1 MTMTYTDGPVD
12 MGGNLFPPDV
22 SKPNVPLLRKV
33 LTHIE
38 EHPDEHHQAQWAV
51 RTGCGTAYCFAGWA
65 AVMSGAELDW
75 DRSGVDAQGRPV
87 TGRCEVDGQRRYIE
101 VYAKDQLGLS
111 YDDANDLFAW
121 GNSREMLREVAER
134 IAGEPL

>member
-1 MTMTYTDGPVD
+1 MTMTYTDGMGD
-12 MGGNLFPPDV
+12 MWGNPFHPDV
-22 SKPNVPLLRKV
+22 STPNVPLLRKV

-38 EHPDEHHQAQWAV
+38 EHPDEHDQAQWAV

-75 DRSGVDAQGRPV
+75 RHAGVDEHGRP
-87 TGRCEVDGQRRYIE
+87 TTDSCEVDGQRRYIE
-101 VYAKDQLGLS
+101 GYAKDQLGLS
-111 YDDANDLFAW
+111 YNDANDLFAW
-121 GNSREMLREVAER
+121 RNSRERLREVAER